1 MSGLSSTTC
10 SQMAL
15 SARCSGRNSDSGQ
28 RKITELILALKKKK
42 KKNPEVDHILK
53 NCIKIKWILK
63 CFGVFLASLTNKQ
76 SKNNNN
82 LV

>member
-1 MSGLSSTTC
+1 MSCLSGTTC

-42 KKNPEVDHILK
+42 NPEVDHNFK
-53 NCIKIKWILK
+53 NGIKIKWILK

-76 SKNNNN
+76 FKNNNN
-82 LV
+82 LI